1 MVQAQVSPA
10 GRALCKSRYDLK
22 LFGAQGHMQAARE
35 RRFIHLCLAQFK
47 SLGYICAFNN
57 FEINFDGFYLFIK
70 KCVSLPP
77 GRSGFFVAVLLFFL
91 SA

>member
-10 GRALCKSRYDLK
+10 GRALCESRYDLR
-22 LFGAQGHMQAARE
+22 LLGAQGHMQAACE
-35 RRFIHLCLAQFK
+35 KGFIHLCLVKFK

-57 FEINFDGFYLFIK
+57 FEIHFDDFCLFIL
-70 KCVSLPP
+70 KCVSLPT
-77 GRSGFFVAVLLFFL
+77 GRAGFFVAVLLYFL